1 MPGGPIRFQRP
12 ARILEPA
19 AGTLSSGLPRV
30 SQPQER
36 AAGKCPAAH
45 RAQNRLEFKQLSPG
59 VSSLFAAGG
68 TVEFKEQ
75 HHARNGRSVARA
87 TQRPVL
93 GKRHLARG
101 GASVPRLIALTYR
114 ESEPE

>member
-68 TVEFKEQ
+68 SCGV
-75 HHARNGRSVARA
+75 
-87 TQRPVL
+87 
-93 GKRHLARG
+93 
-101 GASVPRLIALTYR
+101 
-114 ESEPE
+114 

>member
-1 MPGGPIRFQRP
+1 MPGGPICFQRP

-19 AGTLSSGLPRV
+19 AGTLSSSLPRV

-59 VSSLFAAGG
+59 VSSLFAAALWSLKSSTMPEIVGLLPG
-68 TVEFKEQ
+68 R
-75 HHARNGRSVARA
+75 HRGRSSESAILREAGLRSRA
-87 TQRPVL
+87 SSP
-93 GKRHLARG
+93 
-101 GASVPRLIALTYR
+101 
-114 ESEPE
+114 

>member
-30 SQPQER
+30 SQTQEKGR
-36 AAGKCPAAH
+36 REMSSGPPGPKSIGIQTAQPLPAYSRPAE
-45 RAQNRLEFKQLSPG
+45 A
-59 VSSLFAAGG
+59 
-68 TVEFKEQ
+68 VESKEQ

-87 TQRPVL
+87 TQRPVTR
-93 GKRHLARG
+93 KLAG
-101 GASVPRLIALTYR
+101 LSLDSALAPCR
-114 ESEPE
+114 R